1 MRLIVWRK
9 YSSKN
14 LELVIME
21 QVMPRSSSNPKP
33 RNRAGPPR
41 VSEEAK
47 LRKSVS
53 VARLLET
60 RIRDGEYGVI
70 ALPAE
75 RELATELGVSRVTIR
90 RVLSDLEE
98 RGVLERLP
106 NRRLV
111 PAFSSEA
118 ETGKLPVA
126 ILMPSMVGETVSSD
140 QMQWFNALA
149 AVASEGDSRV
159 NLQQYFHWGDRI
171 VTEVLRDFDHVFLIP
186 SAESMSSEI
195 RDLILSKPGL
205 VSLSVDMTELDVP
218 SILSFQPED
227 VDLVLDH
234 LGGQGFDRMDCLNV
248 QGRDSV
254 INYRIQRWRAWIE
267 AHGIDG
273 QLFEIA
279 WEPGENVF
287 GVAVQGA
294 NQALSDIQL
303 HANALFCTTLPGAI
317 GGIQALSSRGAEI
330 GRNFA
335 VGTIDGEG
343 LGQYMLPGI
352 TCLQRPD
359 VKPLIRQA
367 IDWMRRGSKSSKKP
381 GLLCPDSTGL
391 FVGESSVSHQSEVSG

>member
-1 MRLIVWRK
+1 MPP
-9 YSSKN
+9 SPSNSK
-14 LELVIME
+14 
-21 QVMPRSSSNPKP
+21 PT
-33 RNRAGPPR
+33 NRAGLPR
-41 VSEEAK
+41 VSEKAK

-60 RIRDGEYGVI
+60 RIRDGEYGVT

-75 RELATELGVSRVTIR
+75 RELATELGISRVTIR

-111 PAFSSEA
+111 PAVSSKAEA
-118 ETGKLPVA
+118 GKLPMA

-149 AVASEGDSRV
+149 AVASESESRV

-186 SAESMSSEI
+186 SAESMSSEV
-195 RDLILSKPGL
+195 RDLIASKPGL
-205 VSLSVDMTELDVP
+205 VSLSVDMTELDIP
-218 SILSFQPED
+218 SILSFELED
-227 VDLVLDH
+227 VDLVLEH
-234 LGGQGFDRMDCLNV
+234 LGGRGFKRMDCLNV

-267 AHGIDG
+267 AHGLDG
-273 QLFEIA
+273 RLFEIP
-279 WEPGENVF
+279 WEPGENVM
-287 GVAVQGA
+287 GVAVEGA
-294 NQALSDIQL
+294 SQALSEIQIEG
-303 HANALFCTTLPGAI
+303 NALFCTTLPAAI
-317 GGIQALSSRGAEI
+317 GGIQALSDRGAQI

-335 VGTIDGEG
+335 VGTVDGEG

-367 IDWMRRGSKSSKKP
+367 IDWMHRGSKSSKKP

-391 FVGESSVSHQSEVSG
+391 FIGESSVSHQPDASS

>member
-1 MRLIVWRK
+1 M
-9 YSSKN
+9 S
-14 LELVIME
+14 
-21 QVMPRSSSNPKP
+21 PSSSNPKSK
-33 RNRAGPPR
+33 NRAGPPL
-41 VSEEAK
+41 VSAAAK

-60 RIRDGEYGVI
+60 RIRDGEYGVT

-75 RELATELGVSRVTIR
+75 RELAAELGVSRVTIR

-106 NRRLV
+106 NRRLA
-111 PAFSSEA
+111 PAASQHAEA
-118 ETGKLPVA
+118 VNLPVA
-126 ILMPSMVGETVSSD
+126 ILMPSMLGETVSSD
-140 QMQWFNALA
+140 QMQWFHALA
-149 AVASEGDSRV
+149 AVASESDSRV

-186 SAESMSSEI
+186 SAESMSSEV
-195 RDLILSKPGL
+195 RDLIRSKPGL

-218 SILSFQPED
+218 SILSFRPED

-234 LGGQGFDRMDCLNV
+234 LGGRGFDRMDCLNV
-248 QGRDSV
+248 QGRDSI
-254 INYRIQRWRAWIE
+254 INYRIQRWRAWVD

-294 NQALSDIQL
+294 NQALSDIQIN
-303 HANALFCTTLPGAI
+303 ANALFCTTLPGAI
-317 GGIQALSSRGAEI
+317 GGIQALSSRGADI

-335 VGTIDGEG
+335 VGTVDGEG

-359 VKPLIRQA
+359 VKPLIRKA
-367 IDWMRRGSKSSKKP
+367 IAWMHRGSKPSKKP
-381 GLLCPDSTGL
+381 GLLYPDSTAL
-391 FVGESSVSHQSEVSG
+391 FVGESSVSPKSDASP